1 MGDGAGLQWAAAW
14 AGLGSRRL
22 GAGWSAIASDLNAAR
37 VPAAHGGSAIACL
50 SVATLGLFATPASA
64 SAASTQP
71 SVRPCTV
78 GGLPAKCGALQVPE
92 DRASGNGCMIT
103 VGFVVTPAAMASD
116 RLPDPVVYFAGGP

>member
-1 MGDGAGLQWAAAW
+1 MPPAFRLHTAAVPSLAFPLPPWAF
-14 AGLGSRRL
+14 
-22 GAGWSAIASDLNAAR
+22 
-37 VPAAHGGSAIACL
+37 
-50 SVATLGLFATPASA
+50 FATPASA